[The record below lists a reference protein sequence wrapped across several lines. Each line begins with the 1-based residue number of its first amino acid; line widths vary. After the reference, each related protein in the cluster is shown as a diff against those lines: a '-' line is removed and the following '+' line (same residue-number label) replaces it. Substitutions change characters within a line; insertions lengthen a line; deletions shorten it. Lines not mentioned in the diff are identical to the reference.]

1 MSQSDRNARKSPMTG
16 ATLWAATPVP
26 VTKNSEIDDQALH
39 AYARHLFARPVSGV
53 VVHAHTG
60 RGLHWGEPERNRIL
74 ETWREHR
81 PEGKSIVVAVG
92 APRDR
97 TDFADALA
105 AATDMARHAVGQG
118 ADALM
123 IHPPT
128 FLKND
133 NDEERWQKCFAWHRS
148 IVEAAGIPCILF
160 YLYEN
165 AGGLSYP
172 MDLLDDLLTLPLVMG
187 VKVATLD
194 SVMTFQDIAGLFHLH
209 QDKILITGEDRFL
222 GYSFMAGAK
231 AALIGMGSAFV
242 EPQAAMIDAWTSGN
256 YDRFVKLS
264 AIVDTFSRATFRAPM
279 EGYIAR
285 MLACLAIEGVI
296 PAESTYD
303 PFGPGLRPGESEQ
316 LRVILTALK
325 RKFDTI
331 IQA

>member
-1 MSQSDRNARKSPMTG
+1 MSQSDRNAHKSLTTH

-39 AYARHLFARPVSGV
+39 AYAGHLFARPVSGV

-60 RGLHWGEPERNRIL
+60 RGLHWNETQRDRIL
-74 ETWREHR
+74 SVWSANR
-81 PEGKSIVVAVG
+81 PETKSIVVAVG

-105 AATDMARHAVGQG
+105 AATDMACHAAGQG

-128 FLKND
+128 FLKD
-133 NDEERWQKCFAWHRS
+133 DEDRWQKCFAWHRA
-148 IVEAAGIPCILF
+148 IAEAAGLPCILF
-160 YLYEN
+160 YLYEK

-172 MDLLDDLLTLPLVMG
+172 LDLLDDLLTLPQVMG

-209 QDKILITGEDRFL
+209 PDKTLITGEDRFL

-242 EPQAAMIDAWTSGN
+242 EPQAAMIDAWTDGKF
-256 YDRFVKLS
+256 DRFVKLG
-264 AIVDTFSRATFRAPM
+264 AIVDAFSRATFRAPM

-296 PAESTYD
+296 PVESTYD
-303 PFGPGLRPGESEQ
+303 PFGPGLRPGEFEE
-316 LRVILTALK
+316 LRVIHSALK
-325 RKFDTI
+325 RKYESTCKT
-331 IQA
+331 